1 MVFLACCFFNE
12 CARFLY
18 FRRLFGLPSENM
30 FWCAKDAKFVYVIVT
45 QLLPIF
51 DVEEFAIHVSVKLI
65 LAVFITAYLQFA

>member
-1 MVFLACCFFNE
+1 
-12 CARFLY
+12 
-18 FRRLFGLPSENM
+18 M